1 MSLTPAEARDAIQ
14 DAFNAAWGVP
24 GSELTPIAYDNVPFD
39 ASKIDVPWVRLSIQ
53 FASGSIQ
60 TLGGVGERTFRNF
73 GIVFVQVFTIAGS
86 NAVINDGFAKT
97 AKDVFKGVQLS
108 AGGLWFRN
116 TSIVTVGNE
125 GKWYQQNVSAEFIYD
140 ETE

>member
-1 MSLTPAEARDAIQ
+1 MSLTPAQARDAIQ
-14 DAFNAAWGVP
+14 DAFNTAWGVP
-24 GSELTPIAYDNVPFD
+24 GSELTLIAYDNVAFD
-39 ASKIDVPWVRLSIQ
+39 PTKINVAWVRLSIR
-53 FASGSIQ
+53 FTSGSIQ

-73 GIVFVQVFTIAGS
+73 GIVFVQVFTLSGG
-86 NAVINDGFAKT
+86 NTVENDGFALT
-97 AKDVFKGVQLS
+97 AKNVFKGVQL

-116 TSIVTVGNE
+116 TSIATVGNE